1 MKYKIMKIIKVV
13 LLLLILFI
21 PIYIA
26 PISRADSGW
35 DSSYGGGGGSYGG
48 GSYGGGYS
56 GGYGGSYGGGYS
68 SGGSYSGELD
78 AAALVATFL
87 VFITLIILLGYIA
100 SKAKPPVDDKNKYL
114 MYAFQDITEEK
125 LKAIMPNDNLEHL
138 KLESFHNFVQI
149 QDAWMNFDYKTLR
162 EYCSDELYNTYK
174 SQLETLKIKNGQNI
188 MSEYDNIDTKIIDI
202 KSVNGEIIMTVF
214 MCVEFFDYV
223 INIKTKEITRG
234 TDEHKLLNNY
244 IMTFVMKDSKTSK
257 KITKCPNCGAKIKHN
272 TSGECEYCNA
282 TIVKK
287 ASKFVLT
294 TKKNI
299 NK

>member
-1 MKYKIMKIIKVV
+1 MKEQIKKIIKII
-13 LLLLILFI
+13 LLLIILFI

-26 PISRADSGW
+26 PISRSDSGW

-48 GSYGGGYS
+48 GSYGGGSY
-56 GGYGGSYGGGYS
+56 GGGSYGGGYS

-78 AAALVATFL
+78 AASLVATFL
-87 VFITLIILLGYIA
+87 VFITLVLLMAYIA
-100 SKAKPPVDDKNKYL
+100 SKAKAPVDNKNKYL
-114 MYAFQDITEEK
+114 MYAYQDITEEK
-125 LKAIMPNDNLEHL
+125 LKTIMPKDNLDHL
-138 KLESFHNFVQI
+138 KLEAFHNFVQI

-174 SQLETLKIKNGQNI
+174 SQLETLKLKNGQNI

-202 KSVNGEIIMTVF
+202 ESVNGEIIMKVF

-223 INIKTKEITRG
+223 INTKTKEITRG
-234 TDEHKLLNNY
+234 SDEYKLVNNY
-244 IMTFVMKDSKTSK
+244 IMTFVMRDAKTSK

-299 NK
+299 NR